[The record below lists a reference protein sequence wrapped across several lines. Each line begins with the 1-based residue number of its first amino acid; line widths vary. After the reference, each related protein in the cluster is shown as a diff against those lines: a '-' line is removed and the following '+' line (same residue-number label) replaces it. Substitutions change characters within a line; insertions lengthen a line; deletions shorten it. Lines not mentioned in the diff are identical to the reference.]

1 MLSRGAHLASR
12 RAIATR
18 HLAALG
24 RKLSVGGPS
33 SSLGPQA
40 AKNASSAFIISRNF
54 WWSSKP
60 TYSPAVVAPTES
72 EQKQQEQ
79 DEKHAWAQALASR
92 KESLPDA
99 RGIPVATSSWDCV
112 EKLDIATWDLAR
124 WTGDV
129 PHTCSL
135 ALAVDPGRCGCVCLL
150 QAVTHLAYRA

>member
-1 MLSRGAHLASR
+1 MLSRSAHLVSR
-12 RAIATR
+12 RGIATR
-18 HLAALG
+18 HLVALD
-24 RKLSVGGPS
+24 RKLLGGPS
-33 SSLGPQA
+33 SSLLGPQA
-40 AKNASSAFIISRNF
+40 AVGAASASVVSRTF

-79 DEKHAWAQALASR
+79 DKKQAWAQALASR

-99 RGIPVATSSWDCV
+99 RGIPVATSSWECV

-129 PHTCSL
+129 PHTCGL
-135 ALAVDPGRCGCVCLL
+135 ALAVDPGRCGYGCASFGSLNLVSI
-150 QAVTHLAYRA
+150 